1 MKARLDELE
10 PHYTSALQN
19 HVENPSEAVLHRAYQ
34 LGRKA
39 LDDELGVLEMA
50 FLYHAAILKLLSAA
64 RTPEQS
70 ARLLKVAESFFIESL
85 APFEMTHRA
94 VRDANRALRQLNEKL
109 EEEAKRI
116 ATSLHEETGQFL
128 ACTYLALDEI
138 RRDLP
143 ARYRGRLQKVRDLL
157 EQIAEH
163 LRQLSHELRPTVL
176 DDYGLVPALEFLAGG
191 ISKRSKLKI
200 TVKGAP
206 NGRFPASVETAIY
219 RKDNMR
225 IRVLVT
231 DDHLMFRQGLKA
243 LLERE
248 GIDVVGDA
256 SDGREA
262 IRLARQLQPDVAV
275 VDLVMPLLNG
285 VDAAREITKV
295 SRKTRTILLT
305 MHTED
310 QYVIDALQA
319 GIKGYVLKTQAAPDL
334 IVAIMEVFKGST
346 YLSPGVSGAL
356 VEAYLG
362 KTNFS
367 RVPLTSRQRQ
377 VLQLVAE
384 GKTTKEVASLL
395 GVSVKTAESHRAS
408 LMEKLSIH
416 ETAGLVR
423 YAIRIGLIRP

>member
-1 MKARLDELE
+1 
-10 PHYTSALQN
+10 
-19 HVENPSEAVLHRAYQ
+19 
-34 LGRKA
+34 
-39 LDDELGVLEMA
+39 
-50 FLYHAAILKLLSAA
+50 
-64 RTPEQS
+64 
-70 ARLLKVAESFFIESL
+70 
-85 APFEMTHRA
+85 
-94 VRDANRALRQLNEKL
+94 
-109 EEEAKRI
+109 
-116 ATSLHEETGQFL
+116 
-128 ACTYLALDEI
+128 
-138 RRDLP
+138 
-143 ARYRGRLQKVRDLL
+143 
-157 EQIAEH
+157 
-163 LRQLSHELRPTVL
+163 
-176 DDYGLVPALEFLAGG
+176 
-191 ISKRSKLKI
+191 
-200 TVKGAP
+200 
-206 NGRFPASVETAIY
+206 
-219 RKDNMR
+219 MR
-225 IRVLVT
+225 IRVLVA

-248 GIDVVGDA
+248 GIDVVGEA

-285 VDAAREITKV
+285 IDASREITKV

-334 IVAIMEVFKGST
+334 TVAIMEIFKGST
-346 YLSPGVSGAL
+346 YVSPGVSGAL

-362 KTNFS
+362 KTNVS

-384 GKTTKEVASLL
+384 GKTTKEIASLL
-395 GVSVKTAESHRAS
+395 GVSIKTAESHRAS